1 VRDVTEARRIA
12 IRTAG
17 IYAVIALAWILVS
30 DFLVSLLIPAAIVS
44 DVQSIKGFLFVI
56 VTGIVIYILVE
67 RLSSAAAAESRL
79 AGAVERMLEQVV
91 ATVPV
96 GVLLTADDGTITFLN
111 AAAEFMLGTT
121 AEHAVGT
128 GIEQLCCA
136 HSGQGATALNELMR
150 TGATDG
156 IEIEATGTRAARSV
170 LARAART
177 DPARTDPAEPT
188 SGWVIAIADVTEAQQ
203 AHASVARQVDSLR
216 FLIVAFGAAVHAAS
230 RSELIKRL
238 AESAVE
244 SGRYQAAWGV
254 ILDTPNGSF
263 ADVATVGMGAR
274 SSETAGMMRERAI
287 ADATAVP
294 FAQGEVVVSNDI
306 VRDPANVWHPAAVE
320 EGFGSLATVGL
331 GADGILLGGL
341 TLFAADAGSFDSGE
355 VELLHSLADFVAEL
369 LTRPRL

>member
-1 VRDVTEARRIA
+1 MTEARRIA

-30 DFLVSLLIPAAIVS
+30 DFLVSLLTPAAIVS

-136 HSGQGATALNELMR
+136 QSGKGATALNELMR

-177 DPARTDPAEPT
+177 DPDEPT

-216 FLIVAFGAAVHAAS
+216 FLIAAFRAAVHATS
-230 RSELIKRL
+230 RSELIKQL

-244 SGRYQAAWGV
+244 SGRYQSAWGV
-254 ILDTPNGSF
+254 MLDSQSGSYV
-263 ADVATVGMGAR
+263 DVATVEMGAR
-274 SSETAGMMRERAI
+274 SSETAGMIRERAI
-287 ADATAVP
+287 ADASAVP
-294 FAQGEVVVSNDI
+294 FAQGEVAVSNDI

-331 GADGILLGGL
+331 GADGALLGGL
-341 TLFAADAGSFDSGE
+341 TLFAADTGSFDTGE
-355 VELLHSLADFVAEL
+355 VELLHSLAEFVEEL
-369 LTRPRL
+369 LTRPRI